1 MFITIKVSI
10 KIIKIGIIILEIV
23 FIFWDENIINK
34 ILVRVNKIKIMENL
48 SNINVLSI
56 IIECFVLKI
65 SKIIISIVDK

>member
-65 SKIIISIVDK
+65 SKIIINIVDK

>member
-10 KIIKIGIIILEIV
+10 KIIKIGIIILEII
-23 FIFWDENIINK
+23 FMFWDENIINK

-65 SKIIISIVDK
+65 SKTIINIEDK